1 MLKRTPGKWSWIT
14 IPEGDTMKMV
24 IVVRDEN
31 DDNMTFD
38 FAAEPLTPTVGDL
51 QLVTYAPEMHKLLHE
66 VLDELDEALTQ
77 EVITAGIYKV
87 ARKIVALLQDI
98 NVERD
103 KR

>member
-14 IPEGDTMKMV
+14 VPEGGIMKMV
-24 IVVRDEN
+24 IVVKDED

-38 FAAEPLTPTVGDL
+38 FDGEPLSPTAGDL
-51 QLVTYAPEMHKLLHE
+51 QLVTNAPEMHKLLHE

-77 EVITAGIYKV
+77 EVITAGIYKAV
-87 ARKIVALLQDI
+87 RKIVALLQDI

-103 KR
+103 KS